1 MYDLLSYERVELKVR
16 DFDVI
21 VPRYNN
27 KTSKTTAAQ
36 VNIIKQDCLHACK
49 DSSDMIKWM
58 LKGYCN
64 RTKTA
69 HSMNDYSSRSH
80 CLFSILVKQ
89 EFKKEQKV
97 INSKINICDLAG
109 SERIKKTNVSGEQ
122 LAEAVSTSTSLSVLN
137 SCSTRCYSSCIRSL
151 TDKSAT
157 YIPYR
162 HSRLTWLLQDTLG
175 GTAKTV
181 VLGTISSSASEY
193 SETLLTLDYIK
204 LAKQMTPS
212 KLEAESLL
220 KEVVVEQTSMTKSR
234 SVALRRF
241 RKVGYAAIWIYRVK
255 KRAKTEIG
263 ASAKS
268 RLQAWISNLET
279 SEKSNDLKGRVT
291 TNIMMISMKFQMNI
305 LVVSKLK
312 LSASPQFPMVYTLI
326 VMYI

>member
-1 MYDLLSYERVELKVR
+1 MYDLLSDERVELKVR
-16 DFDVI
+16 DFDVV

-49 DSSDMIKWM
+49 DSSDLIKWM
-58 LKGYCN
+58 LKGYSS
-64 RTKTA
+64 RTKKA

-122 LAEAVSTSTSLSVLN
+122 LAEAISTNTSLSVLN
-137 SCSTRCYSSCIRSL
+137 SCIRSL

-181 VLGTISSSASEY
+181 VLGTISPSASEY
-193 SETLLTLDYIK
+193 SETLLTLNY
-204 LAKQMTPS
+204 
-212 KLEAESLL
+212 
-220 KEVVVEQTSMTKSR
+220 TKYE
-234 SVALRRF
+234 RRP
-241 RKVGYAAIWIYRVK
+241 RKV
-255 KRAKTEIG
+255 
-263 ASAKS
+263 
-268 RLQAWISNLET
+268 
-279 SEKSNDLKGRVT
+279 
-291 TNIMMISMKFQMNI
+291 
-305 LVVSKLK
+305 
-312 LSASPQFPMVYTLI
+312 
-326 VMYI
+326 YICR

>member
-1 MYDLLSYERVELKVR
+1 MYDLLGDERVELKVR

-21 VPRYNN
+21 VPHYNN

-36 VNIIKQDCLHACK
+36 VSIIKQDCLHACK

-58 LKGYCN
+58 LKGYSN

-69 HSMNDYSSRSH
+69 HSMNDFSSRSH

-109 SERIKKTNVSGEQ
+109 SERIKKTNVSGVQ
-122 LAEAVSTSTSLSVLN
+122 LAEAISTNTSLSVLN
-137 SCSTRCYSSCIRSL
+137 SCIRSL

-181 VLGTISSSASEY
+181 VLGTISPSASEY
-193 SETLLTLDYIK
+193 SETLLTLNYIK

-220 KEVVVEQTSMTKSR
+220 KEVVVEQASMTKSR
-234 SVALRRF
+234 SVALRLF

-255 KRAKTEIG
+255 KRSKTYHCFLTHNWGKRQEDGTYDNHERVRRIYHGLQSMNVSCWFDSDRLHGTISEQMSKGIDDSSCVIG
-263 ASAKS
+263 IA
-268 RLQAWISNLET
+268 LL
-279 SEKSNDLKGRVT
+279 L
-291 TNIMMISMKFQMNI
+291 
-305 LVVSKLK
+305 
-312 LSASPQFPMVYTLI
+312 LSLLLS
-326 VMYI
+326 